1 VQQAVILVAEDDP
14 ITRKLIELCLKGEGY
29 EVHLACHGGEARQM
43 LTALRPDLVISD
55 WMMPELDG
63 LGLLQHVRSQVEL
76 GEPYF
81 ILLTVRQRAEDKVA
95 GLDTG
100 ADDYM
105 IKPFESEELQARV
118 RCGLRILGLRR
129 SLEDTV
135 RQLAEKARI
144 LEEDLRAAE
153 RAQRDLL
160 PKNIPVLSGMQ
171 FFYRF
176 VPCHY
181 VSGDSLNVF
190 RLSEDHIGF
199 YMLDVCG
206 HGVQAVM
213 LSVSIHRILTPDL
226 NLNSPLKRP
235 IQEPPYYRICQP
247 AEVIEI
253 LNSETG
259 LTPVTDFFTFFYGV
273 LNHRTRELV
282 YSRAGHLPP
291 LLLHAD
297 GSSEFLTEGGMPV
310 GVEENI
316 RWQEGRRFLQA
327 GDRLVVYSDGVVDV
341 RDGNRKAIGVEGLQR
356 FLEEQQGGELGRV
369 LQKVEEFAMQ
379 HGEDQPF
386 PDDFSLLALQVST

>member
-1 VQQAVILVAEDDP
+1 MEQAVILVAEDDP

-29 EVHLACHGGEARQM
+29 AVHLACHGGEARQ
-43 LTALRPDLVISD
+43 LLSELRPDLVISD

-63 LGLLQHVRSQVEL
+63 LGLLQFVRDHEVL
-76 GEPYF
+76 GNPYF
-81 ILLTVRQRAEDKVA
+81 ILLTVRQRSEDKVA

-160 PKNIPVLSGMQ
+160 PKNMPVLSGVQ

-213 LSVSIHRILTPDL
+213 LSVSIHRILTPDS

-235 IQEPPYYRICQP
+235 LPDPPYYRICQP

-310 GVEENI
+310 GVEEDVH
-316 RWQEGRRFLQA
+316 WQQGTRTLQL

-341 RDGNRKAIGVEGLQR
+341 HDAQRKAIGVEGLQS
-356 FLEEQQGGELGRV
+356 FLEGQRGLDVKKV
-369 LQKVEEFAMQ
+369 LENVEEFALE
-379 HGEDQPF
+379 HGNQQPF
-386 PDDFSLLALQVST
+386 PDDFSLLGLQVT